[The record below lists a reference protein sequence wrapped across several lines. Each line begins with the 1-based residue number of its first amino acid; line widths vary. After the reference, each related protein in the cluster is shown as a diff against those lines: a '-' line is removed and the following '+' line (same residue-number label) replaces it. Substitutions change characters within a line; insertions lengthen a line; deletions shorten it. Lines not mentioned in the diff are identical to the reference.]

1 MEIFE
6 TDILK
11 KEFEKFQKRDLIEIL
26 KCRYCQKTACE
37 SFHKKFLAS
46 CKFCRENFCKSCQ
59 SFNITKENLLSYT
72 DEIGKEYIENFIKDF
87 INLSDRTIESTY
99 KLNIIRKPIQKK
111 FLVKS
116 YIKSS
121 KNRSQVINQKVD
133 GCEKIHYTLKGKK
146 RTFYKK
152 F

>member
-6 TDILK
+6 TDILR
-11 KEFEKFQKRDLIEIL
+11 KEFEKFQKEDLIEIL
-26 KCRYCQKTACE
+26 KCGYCQKTACE

-87 INLSDRTIESTY
+87 INLSDRTIESTC

-111 FLVKS
+111 ILVKS
-116 YIKSS
+116 YRKNS
-121 KNRSQVINQKVD
+121 KNRSQVINQRLTVV
-133 GCEKIHYTLKGKK
+133 
-146 RTFYKK
+146 KK
-152 F
+152 FIIH

>member
-11 KEFEKFQKRDLIEIL
+11 KEFEKFQKEDLIEIL
-26 KCRYCQKTACE
+26 KCGYCQKTACE

-152 F
+152 I

>member
-1 MEIFE
+1 M
-6 TDILK
+6 
-11 KEFEKFQKRDLIEIL
+11 
-26 KCRYCQKTACE
+26 
-37 SFHKKFLAS
+37 
-46 CKFCRENFCKSCQ
+46 
-59 SFNITKENLLSYT
+59 
-72 DEIGKEYIENFIKDF
+72 
-87 INLSDRTIESTY
+87 SDRTIESTY

>member
-11 KEFEKFQKRDLIEIL
+11 KEFEKFQKEDLIEIL
-26 KCRYCQKTACE
+26 KCGYCQKTTCK

-111 FLVKS
+111 ILVIF

-121 KNRSQVINQKVD
+121 KNKSQVIN
-133 GCEKIHYTLKGKK
+133 
-146 RTFYKK
+146 
-152 F
+152 

>member
-6 TDILK
+6 TDIVK
-11 KEFEKFQKRDLIEIL
+11 KEFEKVQKEDLIEIF
-26 KCRYCQKTACE
+26 KCGYCQKRVFE
-37 SFHKKFLAS
+37 SFHKNVLAS
-46 CKFCRENFCKSCQ
+46 CKLCRENFYRSCQ

-146 RTFYKK
+146 KNIL
-152 F
+152 

>member
-6 TDILK
+6 TNILK
-11 KEFEKFQKRDLIEIL
+11 KQFQKFQKEDLIEIL
-26 KCRYCQKTACE
+26 KCGYCQKTACE

-87 INLSDRTIESTY
+87 INLSDQTIESTY
-99 KLNIIRKPIQKK
+99 ELNIIRKPIQK
-111 FLVKS
+111 
-116 YIKSS
+116 
-121 KNRSQVINQKVD
+121 
-133 GCEKIHYTLKGKK
+133 
-146 RTFYKK
+146 
-152 F
+152 

>member
-11 KEFEKFQKRDLIEIL
+11 KEFEIFQKEDLIEIL
-26 KCRYCQKTACE
+26 KYGYCQKTACE
-37 SFHKKFLAS
+37 SFHKNFLAS

>member
-1 MEIFE
+1 M
-6 TDILK
+6 
-11 KEFEKFQKRDLIEIL
+11 IEIL
-26 KCRYCQKTACE
+26 KCGYCQKTTCE

-116 YIKSS
+116 YIKRS
-121 KNRSQVINQKVD
+121 KN
-133 GCEKIHYTLKGKK
+133 GG
-146 RTFYKK
+146 
-152 F
+152 

>member
-1 MEIFE
+1 M
-6 TDILK
+6 DIVK
-11 KEFEKFQKRDLIEIL
+11 KM
-26 KCRYCQKTACE
+26 ACE
-37 SFHKKFLAS
+37 SFHKNFLAS

-111 FLVKS
+111 
-116 YIKSS
+116 ISS
-121 KNRSQVINQKVD
+121 KILKVQKTEV
-133 GCEKIHYTLKGKK
+133 KL
-146 RTFYKK
+146 
-152 F
+152 

>member
-11 KEFEKFQKRDLIEIL
+11 KEFEKIQKEDLIETL
-26 KCRYCQKTACE
+26 KCGYCQKTACE
-37 SFHKKFLAS
+37 SFHKKILAS

-133 GCEKIHYTLKGKK
+133 GSEKIHYTLKGKK

>member
-11 KEFEKFQKRDLIEIL
+11 KEFEKFQKEDLIEIL
-26 KCRYCQKTACE
+26 KSGYCQKTTCE

-87 INLSDRTIESTY
+87 INSSDWTIESNY
-99 KLNIIRKPIQKK
+99 KLNIIRKLIQKK
-111 FLVKS
+111 FLVNS

-121 KNRSQVINQKVD
+121 KTRSQVIN
-133 GCEKIHYTLKGKK
+133 
-146 RTFYKK
+146 
-152 F
+152 